1 MKPADAPAA
10 HTARNAD
17 GSWRAPHDLSAHL
30 RAVAALAAQ
39 GAQGYG
45 AEWARL
51 AGLWH
56 DLGKYRPDFQRYLRA
71 AAGAEAENAHI
82 EGGAGR
88 VSHSTAGALL
98 ACARFGSAGRV
109 LAYLI
114 ASHHAG
120 LYDWNSDASSLE
132 ARLASAASRTELDE
146 ALAAAPPEILDHGG
160 FAPNLRAVPGGPA
173 GFALWL
179 RMLFSALVDADFLDT
194 EAFMDEGRA
203 AARGAWPELGALRTA
218 FEAHMAGLA
227 AAAISHPRFPG
238 APRSRFHRP
247 GRSWT

>member
-1 MKPADAPAA
+1 MKPADAAAA

-39 GAQGYG
+39 GAHGYG

-56 DLGKYRPDFQRYLRA
+56 DLGKYRPGFQRYLRA
-71 AAGAEAENAHI
+71 ASGAEAENAHI

-98 ACARFGSAGRV
+98 ACARFGSAGRA

-114 ASHHAG
+114 AGHHAG

-146 ALAAAPPEILDHGG
+146 ALAAAPGRNSARC
-160 FAPNLRAVPGGPA
+160 APPSTPTWPG
-173 GFALWL
+173 
-179 RMLFSALVDADFLDT
+179 S
-194 EAFMDEGRA
+194 
-203 AARGAWPELGALRTA
+203 
-218 FEAHMAGLA
+218 
-227 AAAISHPRFPG
+227 PRR
-238 APRSRFHRP
+238 RSRIPVFQALP
-247 GRSWT
+247 GLDSIGQAAHGLDCVTVNEHNPMMTTTTGREVPSMEINAAEFKAKCLKLLDEVAATHKPLVAETGE